1 MATNAFDALGEIP
14 EIIKNEDELNLVGSQ
29 TVNIIIN
36 GKLSTMTKD
45 QVISLLKSTPI
56 DYVEKIEV
64 MYSAPA
70 QYHVR
75 GAAINIVMKKY
86 GNKELNG
93 EVKSSYANKYVSN
106 WFGGIN
112 LRYLTDKLSTDFM
125 FSTNSEDSKTL
136 IDLESNHH

>member
-56 DYVEKIEV
+56 DYVEKL
-64 MYSAPA
+64 
-70 QYHVR
+70 
-75 GAAINIVMKKY
+75 K
-86 GNKELNG
+86 
-93 EVKSSYANKYVSN
+93 
-106 WFGGIN
+106 
-112 LRYLTDKLSTDFM
+112 
-125 FSTNSEDSKTL
+125 
-136 IDLESNHH
+136 